1 MTFTLVQRC
10 FRSATAALN
19 IHMHADTG
27 FCNYITN
34 PYIRY
39 VCIYD
44 MYIYMYI
51 YICIYI
57 YMYMRSREFQ
67 CGILKTIVWR
77 IFSRFL
83 LMVEFAFDDR
93 PKRLYNYI
101 VFAFFVAL
109 FLDEDGI
116 PR

>member
-1 MTFTLVQRC
+1 M
-10 FRSATAALN
+10 
-19 IHMHADTG
+19 
-27 FCNYITN
+27 
-34 PYIRY
+34 Y
-39 VCIYD
+39 V
-44 MYIYMYI
+44 YMICI
-51 YICIYI
+51 YICIYIYMYI